1 MFDLGFL
8 EPDSTKKRK
17 SSIESKDFNNGIRG
31 GGIGGVYGV
40 FWNHWG
46 VMLGLFGGVSMNLK

>member
-31 GGIGGVYGV
+31 GGDWGCVWGVLESV
-40 FWNHWG
+40 G
-46 VMLGLFGGVSMNLK
+46 VMLGLFVSMN